1 MLYDMIYMTFQIF
14 RHISA
19 KTFTSSTA
27 VGKVFAASCE
37 LYILQTKCS
46 KKSKNQ
52 VQKILC
58 DGSKVNFNSHNIR
71 LIVSIVSYFI

>member
-1 MLYDMIYMTFQIF
+1 MTGSINIYVIWYDMWHF
-14 RHISA
+14 RYFFA

-52 VQKILC
+52 VQKIYVMEVKRILTA
-58 DGSKVNFNSHNIR
+58 I
-71 LIVSIVSYFI
+71 I